1 MGSMNIPRNFVLVGT
16 LFLVIGSQ
24 MGARGK
30 HDFAPLHAHLSLLG
44 FVLSMVFALTSRSFQ
59 ELAASKLATY
69 HF

>member
-16 LFLVIGSQ
+16 LFLVIGIH

-30 HDFAPLHAHLSLLG
+30 HDFAPLQAQLNLLEL
-44 FVLSMVFALTSRSFQ
+44 VLSVVFALTYRSFQ